1 MFIARD
7 TFIELFCSFGADN
20 IKQLLQ
26 AINISHLRCEA
37 TLCEWTWELPLGRS
51 AE

>member
-7 TFIELFCSFGADN
+7 TFIELF
-20 IKQLLQ
+20 IKQLQ

-37 TLCEWTWELPLGRS
+37 TLCDGTWALPLGRC

>member
-37 TLCEWTWELPLGRS
+37 TMRMDLGIAVWPLC
-51 AE
+51 